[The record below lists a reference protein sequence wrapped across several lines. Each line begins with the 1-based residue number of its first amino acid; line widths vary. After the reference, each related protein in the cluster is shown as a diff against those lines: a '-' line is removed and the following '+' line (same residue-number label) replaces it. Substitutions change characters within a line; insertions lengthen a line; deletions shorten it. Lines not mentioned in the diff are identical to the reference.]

1 VIIPIIFIAFVV
13 AIRKLVTI
21 TPYDEQSFITNPLY
35 SATIYGQQSTAAAVN
50 GSTFL
55 KSTCATGT
63 TVALAPIGNSFVS
76 TLNTKLT
83 SMGYTT

>member
-1 VIIPIIFIAFVV
+1 M

-21 TPYDEQSFITNPLY
+21 TSYDEQSFIMNPLY
-35 SATIYGQQSTAAAVN
+35 TSTIYGQQSTAAAVN

-55 KSTCATGT
+55 KSTCPTGT
-63 TVALAPIGNSFVS
+63 TVGLAPTGNSFVS
-76 TLNTKLT
+76 ILNSKLI